1 MELWEIKQFGE
12 KQDKSVTV
20 TRTITGKLPPQR
32 TYEATN
38 SSSSSSSSS
47 SRYSI
52 GPARSNE
59 ELKEKMEQQLKL
71 QRQAHQQKT
80 IQRGKFLKNH
90 PNFVKDTEIRGV
102 YESYSHFPKK
112 RLPYGCK
119 WTVK

>member
-90 PNFVKDTEIRGV
+90 SYFVKDTEIR
-102 YESYSHFPKK
+102 S
-112 RLPYGCK
+112 
-119 WTVK
+119 